1 MKLKSKFSLILLV
14 CNLVLGCSKKNRAI
28 IRGNAF
34 TQKEKESGLKFNHG
48 LALTGLRTTGP

>member
-1 MKLKSKFSLILLV
+1 MKLKSKFSLIPLV
-14 CNLVLGCSKKNRAI
+14 CNLVLGCPKKNRAI

-34 TQKEKESGLKFNHG
+34 TQKKKGTGLKFNPG